1 MDDVASQEDII
12 KSLNNAVK
20 SGSIPHMLFYGPP
33 GTGKTSTVLA
43 MARDLFGPDLFR
55 SRVMEL
61 NASDERGISVVRE
74 KIKTFAMGS
83 VGSAA
88 GVPPFKLIIL
98 DEADSLTVEAQS
110 ALRRTMETYSRV
122 TRFCIIC
129 NYVSRIIEP
138 LASRCSKYRFKPLG
152 IPAMKERLRLVCTGE
167 HVEAPDETLDAVLK
181 ISNGDMRKA
190 ITFIQSASQLY
201 GGIVQP
207 ENIVEISG
215 WVPDKDLERLLQSCT
230 STGSFS
236 NVRSA
241 VQSTLASGYSV
252 NVTLERICEAVV
264 ADKNLSNAQKA
275 VVCERMAGA
284 EKRLIDGADDELQL
298 MDVCLCLQRV
308 AKKVTIQSDG
318 DRKKFLP

>member
-83 VGSAA
+83 VGSTA

-98 DEADSLTVEAQS
+98 DEADSLTVDAQS

-152 IPAMKERLRLVCTGE
+152 IPAMKERLRLVCTSE
-167 HVEAPDETLDAVLK
+167 SVEAPDETLDAVLK

-201 GGIVQP
+201 GGSVKP

-215 WVPDKDLERLLQSCT
+215 WVPDNELDRLLKACSA
-230 STGSFS
+230 TGSYTS
-236 NVRSA
+236 VRTA
-241 VQSTLASGYSV
+241 VQSMLASGYSV

-264 ADKNLSNAQKA
+264 SDKVLDNTQKA
-275 VVCERMAGA
+275 IICERLAGA
-284 EKRLIDGADDELQL
+284 EKHLIDGADDELQL
-298 MDVCLCLQRV
+298 LDVCLMFQRV
-308 AKKVTIQSDG
+308 SKGITISSDA